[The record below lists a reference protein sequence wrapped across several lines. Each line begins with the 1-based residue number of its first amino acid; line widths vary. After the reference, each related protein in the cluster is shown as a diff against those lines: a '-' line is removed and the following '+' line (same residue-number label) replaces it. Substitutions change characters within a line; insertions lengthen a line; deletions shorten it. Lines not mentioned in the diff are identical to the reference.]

1 MNRGIQDRRDSGLK
15 GYGKEWIQEKTK
27 GQKVCETSFV
37 FREKMLLVLRNCVFR
52 ETGFNMPVS
61 YVSYFAKQNI

>member
-27 GQKVCETSFV
+27 GQKVCG
-37 FREKMLLVLRNCVFR
+37 
-52 ETGFNMPVS
+52 TGGMQERYSAESSSMSPKFIILC
-61 YVSYFAKQNI
+61 K

>member
-27 GQKVCETSFV
+27 GQKVCGTGE
-37 FREKMLLVLRNCVFR
+37 MLDRRDAGKV
-52 ETGFNMPVS
+52 
-61 YVSYFAKQNI
+61 